1 MILRK
6 CLYIFCVLMLLFV
19 FSACSNDISENN
31 KSCSNKD
38 VGLNYYGQT
47 TIDAFMNNDIET
59 LKNIFCKNVSD
70 SHDLKGEIQNAFD
83 FIDGNIISYE
93 KINSEETGGTRRDG
107 ETIRRTGFSD
117 IIGIKTDS
125 GKSYEILLLCVLEY
139 SEDISHVGVQ
149 DISVYEVNYTSENY
163 LSYDIINKI
172 TVGGVLNGSW
182 D

>member
-1 MILRK
+1 MTLRK
-6 CLYIFCVLMLLFV
+6 CLSIFCVLMLLFI
-19 FSACSNDISENN
+19 FSACSNDISEISKSSFN
-31 KSCSNKD
+31 KNI
-38 VGLNYYGQT
+38 GLNDYGQT
-47 TIDAFMNNDIET
+47 TIDAFINDDIET
-59 LKNIFCKNVSD
+59 IKNIFCKNVSD
-70 SHDLKGEIQNAFD
+70 SHNLNDEIQNAFD

-117 IIGIKTDS
+117 IVGIKTDS

-139 SEDISHVGVQ
+139 SEDVSHIGVQ

-172 TVGGVLNGSW
+172 TVGGVLDGSW